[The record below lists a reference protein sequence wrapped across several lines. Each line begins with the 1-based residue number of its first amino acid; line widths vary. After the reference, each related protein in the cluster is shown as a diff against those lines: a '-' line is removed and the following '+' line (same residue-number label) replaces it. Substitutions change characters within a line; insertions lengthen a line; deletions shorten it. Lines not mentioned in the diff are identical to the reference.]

1 MRFRW
6 FFLGYLLM
14 FSIPIGDISIL
25 PALGYALMLYA
36 ALRLSKYERAFAHSK
51 TALYVAL
58 PIGIALLAVQIYT
71 TVAGDSAPGAI
82 STLSTVIGWADE
94 LAEMAVMLFFYIG
107 VRRMGD
113 NAEIPALVK
122 HSSRNMAVMLVY
134 LLTEVTISI
143 LYTALPSAFEGFGMI
158 LLYPFIIG
166 FIWRILNLW
175 MIFTCFIGIADS
187 REEEAAEKKAMK
199 KQRADKS
206 KRA

>member
-1 MRFRW
+1 
-6 FFLGYLLM
+6 
-14 FSIPIGDISIL
+14 
-25 PALGYALMLYA
+25 
-36 ALRLSKYERAFAHSK
+36 
-51 TALYVAL
+51 
-58 PIGIALLAVQIYT
+58 
-71 TVAGDSAPGAI
+71 
-82 STLSTVIGWADE
+82 
-94 LAEMAVMLFFYIG
+94 MLFFYIG